1 MELDFAP
8 VPAIQA
14 VKAPAPAPASRI
26 LPSLTSTLPMPLS
39 LAPKTLPAM
48 TPDEALSR
56 LKQPPTL
63 PKPVAPLAPLAATAS
78 YPNRFTAA
86 DNLTYQI
93 IILTVPEPQLNQ
105 NFEFSYTQDLEK
117 NTITGKVSAI
127 LHSNPVDSVELKV
140 PGPEG
145 EEATIYHGILAAG
158 IWKIQEYLSDFDLKQ
173 ELKFLPMA

>member
-1 MELDFAP
+1 MRELLPPFLLSK
-8 VPAIQA
+8 A
-14 VKAPAPAPASRI
+14 VKAPAPAPASRW

-63 PKPVAPLAPLAATAS
+63 PKPVAPLAPLAATAN

-93 IILTVPEPQLNQ
+93 IILTVGPQLNQ

-117 NTITGKVSAI
+117 
-127 LHSNPVDSVELKV
+127 
-140 PGPEG
+140 
-145 EEATIYHGILAAG
+145 
-158 IWKIQEYLSDFDLKQ
+158 DL
-173 ELKFLPMA
+173 